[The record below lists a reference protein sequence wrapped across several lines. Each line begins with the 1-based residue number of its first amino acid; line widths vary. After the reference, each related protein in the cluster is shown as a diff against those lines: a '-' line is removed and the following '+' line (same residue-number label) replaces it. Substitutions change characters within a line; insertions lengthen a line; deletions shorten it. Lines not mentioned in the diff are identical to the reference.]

1 MGALL
6 IVGGLLVAGQLVIQ
20 LALDTQQGDA
30 RRINLAGRQRMLSQ
44 RLCMLMVAERADEVV
59 PVATE
64 WETSQAALRRVEH
77 PQSIEALFDHIDG
90 DFRAILAAAR
100 GAGELRARAQTAL
113 AHQDEFLTGMNA
125 IVAAYELDAHD
136 RVVQLRRIELALLAL
151 ALLVLVLE
159 GVFVFRPAL
168 RSLAVHLAER
178 TSAEQAI
185 LDAGERERKR
195 IAEDIHDGIGQH
207 LIGVAFLV
215 KALPATEQRDE
226 IGGLLADAIDQIRDL
241 ARGLHSHTLE
251 VDGLGAAL
259 RELARYTAKVFGI
272 ACNVTSTAPEPPKAI
287 AIHVHRIA
295 GEAVLNA
302 ARHARPSAIEIEL
315 TGDATSLRLEVRDDG
330 VGMSAGGGDG
340 LGLKLMEDRARMM
353 GAELRVAPGDAA
365 GTRLTC
371 VIPLDGAV

>member
-77 PQSIEALFDHIDG
+77 PQAIDALFDRIDG
-90 DFRAILAAAR
+90 DFHAILVAAR
-100 GAGELRARAQTAL
+100 GAGDLRLRAQTAL
-113 AHQDEFLTGMNA
+113 AHQDEFLTGMDA
-125 IVAAYELDAHD
+125 IVAAYEVDAHD
-136 RVVQLRRIELALLAL
+136 RVVRLRRIELALLAL

-178 TSAEQAI
+178 ASAEQAI
-185 LDAGERERKR
+185 LDAEERERKR

-207 LIGVAFLV
+207 LIGVAFLI
-215 KALPATEQRDE
+215 KALPPSDKRDE
-226 IGGLLADAIDQIRDL
+226 IGGLLADAIDQTRDL

-251 VDGLGAAL
+251 VDGLAAAL
-259 RELARYTAKVFGI
+259 RELARHTAKVFGI
-272 ACNVTSTAPEPPKAI
+272 ACKVTYTAPEPPKAI

-302 ARHARPSAIEIEL
+302 ARHAQPSAIEIEVA
-315 TGDATSLRLEVRDDG
+315 GDATSMRLEVRDDG
-330 VGMSAGGGDG
+330 VGMSARGGDG

-353 GAELRVAPGDAA
+353 GAELRVAPGDGA

-371 VIPLDGAV
+371 VIPLGGTV

>member
-44 RLCMLMVAERADEVV
+44 RLCMLMVAERGGEVV

-64 WETSQAALRRVEH
+64 WENSQTALRRVEH
-77 PQSIEALFDHIDG
+77 PEAIEALFDHIDG
-90 DFRAILAAAR
+90 DFHAILAAAR
-100 GAGELRARAQTAL
+100 GDGDLRVRAQTAL
-113 AHQDEFLTGMNA
+113 AHQDEFLTGMDA
-125 IVAAYELDAHD
+125 IVAAYEIDAHD
-136 RVVQLRRIELALLAL
+136 RVVRLRRIELALLAL

-215 KALPATEQRDE
+215 KALPASDKHDE
-226 IGGLLADAIDQIRDL
+226 IGRLLADAIDQTRDL

-251 VDGLGAAL
+251 VDGLTAAL
-259 RELARYTAKVFGI
+259 RELATYTAKVFGI
-272 ACNVTSTAPEPPKAI
+272 TCNVTSTAPEPPNAI

-302 ARHARPSAIEIEL
+302 ARHAHPTTIEIVL
-315 TGDATSLRLEVRDDG
+315 AGDATSVRLEVRDDG

-353 GAELRVAPGDAA
+353 GAELRVVPGDTA
-365 GTRLTC
+365 GTHLIC
-371 VIPLDGAV
+371 VIPLGGAV

>member
-44 RLCMLMVAERADEVV
+44 RLCMLMVAERGGEVV

-77 PQSIEALFDHIDG
+77 PEAIEALFDHIDG
-90 DFRAILAAAR
+90 DFHAILAAAR
-100 GAGELRARAQTAL
+100 GTGDLHARAQTAL
-113 AHQDEFLTGMNA
+113 AHQDEFLTGMDA
-125 IVAAYELDAHD
+125 IVAAYEIDAHD
-136 RVVQLRRIELALLAL
+136 RVVRLRRIELALLAL

-168 RSLAVHLAER
+168 RSLAKHLADR

-185 LDAGERERKR
+185 LDAEERERKR

-215 KALPATEQRDE
+215 KALPASDKRDE
-226 IGGLLADAIDQIRDL
+226 IGGLLADAIDQTRDL

-251 VDGLGAAL
+251 VGGLAAAL
-259 RELARYTAKVFGI
+259 RELAAYTAKVFGI
-272 ACNVTSTAPEPPKAI
+272 TCTVTYTAPEPPKAI

-302 ARHARPSAIEIEL
+302 ARHGRPSAIEIVL
-315 TGDATSLRLEVRDDG
+315 AGDATSVRLEVRDDG
-330 VGMSAGGGDG
+330 VGMSARGGDG

-353 GAELRVAPGDAA
+353 GAELRVEPGDAA

-371 VIPLDGAV
+371 VIPLGGAA